1 MNVWS
6 SLAGIWRLVAAWRNV
21 VFSVL
26 GGTGQLLPE
35 MPQGGATPQDAHR
48 MQTLANDGEI
58 QDPGG
63 VSSALKFIENM
74 K

>member
-1 MNVWS
+1 M
-6 SLAGIWRLVAAWRNV
+6 
-21 VFSVL
+21 FSVL